1 MQNLGRKHQSVLA
14 LAVVV
19 ILAGLGIYTSPR
31 PTSVGAVLMLIFLAL
46 SAETLSPRRA
56 RRDAFPNTLPAVIS
70 AIFVVSG
77 AFHAFSV
84 CVIAFL
90 FADLIHGRFDCPKHK
105 LLEKLVPVS
114 FVAFSASSGIV
125 LAKFFG
131 EQIIH
136 TRQFV
141 FTSVLFLIGWFGFR
155 IGIAL
160 LSNRARRGEP
170 LHWQMVISDIAVC
183 VFVGTLLTDL
193 FVKNYVLHSFVLIPA
208 LISFY
213 VFALSSRKLHN
224 DHTNILIALTRMFQR
239 THPYTHGHMHR
250 VAELGRKTALALG
263 VSYTRAQR
271 VSEAAI
277 IHDLGKIAV
286 DERVLE
292 KPGKLSTEEYEHVK
306 LHSVLGAE
314 ILESSRNYKPIAKW
328 IKHHHERIDGNG
340 YPSKLKNEQIPL
352 ESKIIAVVDAFD
364 AMVGGS
370 ELKEKR
376 PYAPR
381 KTQSEA
387 IEELNRCSGTQ
398 FDKKV
403 VKVFTSIVQREN
415 KT

>member
-1 MQNLGRKHQSVLA
+1 MQNLGRKHQLVLA

-19 ILAGLGIYTSPR
+19 ILAGLGIYTSPK
-31 PTSVGAVLMLIFLAL
+31 PVSLDVVLALIFLAL
-46 SAETLSPRRA
+46 CAETFSPRRA
-56 RRDAFPNTLPAVIS
+56 RRDSFPNILPAVIS

-77 AFHAFSV
+77 AFYAFSV

-105 LLEKLVPVS
+105 LLERLIPVS
-114 FVAFSASSGIV
+114 FVAFSASAGIV
-125 LAKFFG
+125 TAKFFG

-141 FTSVLFLIGWFGFR
+141 FASILFLIGWFGFR

-160 LSNRARRGEP
+160 LSNRVRRGEP

-286 DERVLE
+286 DERILE

-328 IKHHHERIDGNG
+328 VKHHHERIDGNG

-370 ELKEKR
+370 ELNEKR
-376 PYAPR
+376 PYAAR

-403 VKVFTSIVQREN
+403 VKIFASIVQREN